1 MRFIAHVEGDVSHHV
16 LCGGRRQVDGAEVGP
31 FFRERRSDHCKH
43 PWLIG
48 QFKPNC
54 QAIV

>member
-31 FFRERRSDHCKH
+31 FFRERRSDLRKH
-43 PWLIG
+43 PWFIRE
-48 QFKPNC
+48 FKPNRE
-54 QAIV
+54 AIV